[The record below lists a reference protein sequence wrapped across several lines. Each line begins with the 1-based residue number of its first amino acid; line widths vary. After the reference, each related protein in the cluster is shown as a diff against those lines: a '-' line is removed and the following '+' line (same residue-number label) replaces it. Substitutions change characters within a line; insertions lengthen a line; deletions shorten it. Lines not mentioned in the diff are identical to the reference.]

1 MSDIIVTILLMLG
14 LFLSML
20 ALVEVGRR
28 IGLSRMAEET
38 ERARAGLGTIE
49 AAIYGL
55 LALMI
60 AFTISGA
67 ASRLDARRAL
77 VVQEANAIGT
87 AYLRLDLLPA
97 AAQPA
102 LREQFR
108 RYTEARLAVF
118 RALPDIEAADA
129 QAAKVGTL
137 QEGIWAGAIAA
148 AREAPQQASLLLL
161 PALNEMIDITT
172 TRAVASRT
180 YTPPLIMGALIL
192 LALFCSLLAG
202 YGLANG
208 KPFSMNLH
216 RVGFALIMTLTI
228 YVIFDLDHPRFGV
241 IRVDFADQALEDVL
255 SGMK

>member
-1 MSDIIVTILLMLG
+1 MLG
-14 LFLSML
+14 LFLSIL
-20 ALVEVGRR
+20 GLIEVGRR
-28 IGLSRMAEET
+28 IGLKRVAEET

-49 AAIYGL
+49 AAIYWL

-60 AFTISGA
+60 ALTFSGA

-97 AAQPA
+97 AAQPP

-108 RYTEARLAVF
+108 RYAETRLAVY
-118 RALPDIEAADA
+118 RALPDSEASNTQVAR
-129 QAAKVGTL
+129 GTAL
-137 QEGIWAGAIAA
+137 QNEIWAGAIAA
-148 AREAPQQASLLLL
+148 VREAPPAASLLLL

-180 YTPPLIMGALIL
+180 HTPPIIMVVLIL

-202 YGLANG
+202 YGLASG
-208 KPFSMNLH
+208 KPFSLNLH
-216 RVGFALIMTLTI
+216 RVGFALILTLTI

-241 IRVDFADQALEDVL
+241 IRVDFADQAQEDVR

>member
-1 MSDIIVTILLMLG
+1 VSDAIVTILFMLG
-14 LFLSML
+14 LFISVLGFI
-20 ALVEVGRR
+20 EIGRR
-28 IGLSRMAEET
+28 IGLSRIAEET
-38 ERARAGLGTIE
+38 ERARAGLGAIE

-60 AFTISGA
+60 AFTFSGA

-77 VVQEANAIGT
+77 VVQEANAIST

-97 AAQPA
+97 AAQPP

-108 RYTEARLAVF
+108 RYTETRLAVF

-129 QAAKVGTL
+129 QAAKAVSLQKEIWVG
-137 QEGIWAGAIAA
+137 AVAA

-180 YTPPLIMGALIL
+180 HTPPIIMGALIL

-202 YGLANG
+202 YGLASG

-255 SGMK
+255 SAMK

>member
-1 MSDIIVTILLMLG
+1 MLG
-14 LFLSML
+14 LFLSIL
-20 ALVEVGRR
+20 GLIEVGRR
-28 IGLSRMAEET
+28 IGLKRVAEET

-60 AFTISGA
+60 ALTFSGA

-97 AAQPA
+97 AAQPP

-108 RYTEARLAVF
+108 RYAETRLAVY
-118 RALPDIEAADA
+118 RALPDSEASNTQVAR
-129 QAAKVGTL
+129 GTAL
-137 QEGIWAGAIAA
+137 QNEIWAGAIAA
-148 AREAPQQASLLLL
+148 VREAPPAASLLLL

-180 YTPPLIMGALIL
+180 HTPPIIMVVLIL

-202 YGLANG
+202 YGLASG
-208 KPFSMNLH
+208 KPFSLNLH
-216 RVGFALIMTLTI
+216 RVGFALILTLTI

-241 IRVDFADQALEDVL
+241 IRVDFADQALEDVR

>member
-1 MSDIIVTILLMLG
+1 MSDNMITSVLMVG
-14 LFLSML
+14 LFLAIL
-20 ALVEVGRR
+20 LLVEAGRR
-28 IGLSRMAEET
+28 IGLTRMAEET

-55 LALMI
+55 LALMV
-60 AFTISGA
+60 AFTFSGA
-67 ASRLDARRAL
+67 ASRLDTKRAL

-87 AYLRLDLLPA
+87 AYLRVDLLPA
-97 AAQPA
+97 TAQPA

-108 RYTEARLAVF
+108 RYTETRLAVF

-129 QAAKVGTL
+129 QAAKAVSL
-137 QEGIWAGAIAA
+137 QKEIWAGAIAA

-172 TRAVASRT
+172 TRAVALKT
-180 YTPPLIMGALIL
+180 HTPPIIMGALIV

-202 YGLANG
+202 YGLASG

-255 SGMK
+255 SAMK